1 MEWAIRILEYQLD
14 LVVNTLTRK
23 AAEGQS
29 LTVFGG
35 EQWRLLLHVKDVAK
49 TIVFCLEKAIYGLF
63 NCLYDNY
70 KMNEMAEM
78 IKRGIPNDTIQRT
91 DISFEDFRNYRVNN
105 QKYD

>member
-49 TIVFCLEKAIYGLF
+49 AIVFCLEKAIYGLF

-78 IKRGIPNDTIQRT
+78 IKRGIPNDTIQTT
-91 DISFEDFRNYRVNN
+91 DISF
-105 QKYD
+105 